1 MSDQTDII
9 ITDPAQ
15 WRAGDKVTIEGTLVK
30 VGGIDHL
37 AIGGRGPYI
46 RSADGGLANWLREST
61 TTVTVRR
68 PAPPLPDK
76 PGDVF
81 YATVDGEPDTQ
92 VLVLAAPDRFFCVF
106 LVGTNGTRTGNS
118 IDPSTVRRVRLVPE
132 DEQ

>member
-15 WRAGDKVTIEGTLVK
+15 WRAGDKVTIEGTIVK

-68 PAPPLPDK
+68 PAPSLPDQ

-81 YATVDGEPDTQ
+81 YATVNGCPNL
-92 VLVLAAPDRFFCVF
+92 LVAPSAARYLCIAPALYSGRYYD
-106 LVGTNGTRTGNS
+106 S
-118 IDPSTVRRVRLVPE
+118 IDIDPSTVRRVRLVPE